1 MSRTLHYVPL
11 NLILGKIGGHDTL
24 YKIWRIL
31 SKFGH
36 LIVNPPC
43 RDYIPT
49 ASVQFNPE
57 L

>member
-24 YKIWRIL
+24 YKTWQIL
-31 SKFGH
+31 SRFGY
-36 LIVNPPC
+36 LIVNTPC